1 MLNISRSDISCEA
14 ITEYTASTRFIKLP
28 VANYLRL
35 LTFAG
40 QNVFDEL
47 NRPQIALVN
56 AANSPHYRFIC
67 AALSR
72 RLGKTF
78 IANVI
83 GQLVTLI
90 PNSNVLIMSPNYN
103 LSSISFELQR
113 KFIKH
118 FDLEVSKDN
127 LKDKVIELSNGSTI
141 RMGSISTVDSCVGRS
156 YDLIIFDEAALGSD
170 AENAFNVSLRPT
182 LDRPNSKAIFISTPR
197 GKSNWF
203 SKFFARG
210 FDPQYPQ
217 WISLHADY
225 TENTRMQESDVVE
238 ARNSMSPAEFE
249 QEYLASF
256 NTFEGQ
262 IFNFSDACVQEFT
275 HTDGCEYF
283 AGLDPGYRDPT
294 AFCVLAYVPESDV
307 FWVIDEY
314 QDAQAVTA
322 RHAEVLQQFVTK
334 YALETIFIDS
344 AAAQFAAD
352 LAYTYDIATIRAK
365 KDRLP
370 GIAYVQTLVAQNR
383 LLVAPH
389 CVLTLKMLDQYKW
402 DDRETLTQEK
412 PKHDIHSHM
421 ADALRYALYTYT
433 LWNPEFIVLLFLQAS
448 FTSASQSTSQN
459 VGLSILISF
468 KKAKPHYA
476 CNRSTTCV
484 VSLKSRC

>member
-1 MLNISRSDISCEA
+1 MLKISRSDISCEV
-14 ITEYTASTRFIKLP
+14 ITEYPANARFIKLP

-47 NRPQIALVN
+47 NRPQIALIN

-90 PNSNVLIMSPNYN
+90 PGSNVLIMSPNYN

-113 KFIKH
+113 RFIKH
-118 FDLEVSKDN
+118 FDLEVAKDN

-210 FDPQYPQ
+210 FSADYPQ

-238 ARNSMSPAEFE
+238 ARRSMSPAEFE

-262 IFNFSDACVQEFT
+262 IFDFQDQCVLEFT

-294 AFCVLAYVPESDV
+294 AFCVLAYVPDQDL
-307 FWVIDEY
+307 FWVVDEY

-322 RHAEVLQQFVTK
+322 KHAEILQQFVEK
-334 YALETIFIDS
+334 YSLETIFIDS

-383 LLVAPH
+383 LRVAPH
-389 CVLTLKMLDQYKW
+389 CSITLQMLDQYKW
-402 DDRETLTQEK
+402 DDRDTLTQEK
-412 PKHDIHSHM
+412 PKHDIHSHI

-433 LWNPEFIVLLFLQAS
+433 L
-448 FTSASQSTSQN
+448 
-459 VGLSILISF
+459 
-468 KKAKPHYA
+468 
-476 CNRSTTCV
+476 
-484 VSLKSRC
+484 